1 MTSNKAETPQSEDT
15 TQSKESLTKNYGTA
29 AAYAE
34 EVRKWMVATS
44 CWNLCHQVLIFFRL
58 FNLVFSLDQ
67 LLLILFF
74 EEQL

>member
-34 EVRKWMVATS
+34 EA
-44 CWNLCHQVLIFFRL
+44 LPPGFDFFPVIQSSFFFGSVTL
-58 FNLVFSLDQ
+58 NFVF
-67 LLLILFF
+67 
-74 EEQL
+74 